1 MSVCREPGRQPPP
14 NFVTLALLSNYDR
27 TPGNVASLQSQSA
40 ISMAQKSF
48 LIVEDDIESCKILNI
63 VLADYDLTVVHTL
76 ASAKPHYQARHFDIF
91 MLDNW
96 LPDGSGIDFCR
107 EIRTSLPDI
116 PIIFTSAAAHE
127 ENIREATDAGASK
140 YLVKPYDPFE
150 LQEIVKD
157 LLNASA
163 MRLNA
168 PG

>member
-1 MSVCREPGRQPPP
+1 ME
-14 NFVTLALLSNYDR
+14 
-27 TPGNVASLQSQSA
+27 
-40 ISMAQKSF
+40 QKRF
-48 LIVEDDIESCKILNI
+48 LIVEDDIESCKILSI

-76 ASAKPHYQARHFDIF
+76 ASAKPYYQTRHFDIF

-107 EIRTSLPDI
+107 EIRMNLPDT
-116 PIIFTSAAAHE
+116 PIIFTSAAAHN
-127 ENIREATDAGASK
+127 ENICEASAAGATR

-157 LLNASA
+157 LLSPSV
-163 MRLNA
+163 RSLTS

>member
-1 MSVCREPGRQPPP
+1 ME
-14 NFVTLALLSNYDR
+14 
-27 TPGNVASLQSQSA
+27 
-40 ISMAQKSF
+40 QKRF

-76 ASAKPHYQARHFDIF
+76 TSAKPHYQTRHFDIF

-107 EIRTSLPDI
+107 EIRTTHPDT
-116 PIIFTSAAAHE
+116 PIIFTSAAAHNN
-127 ENIREATDAGASK
+127 NISEATAAGATR
-140 YLVKPYDPFE
+140 YLIKPYDPFE

-157 LLNASA
+157 LLSPSV
-163 MRLNA
+163 RSLTS

>member
-1 MSVCREPGRQPPP
+1 ME
-14 NFVTLALLSNYDR
+14 
-27 TPGNVASLQSQSA
+27 
-40 ISMAQKSF
+40 QKRF

-107 EIRTSLPDI
+107 EIRSTHPDT
-116 PIIFTSAAAHE
+116 PIIFTSAAARND
-127 ENIREATDAGASK
+127 NIIEATAAGATR

-150 LQEIVKD
+150 LQQIVKD
-157 LLNASA
+157 LLVSPARSSISPA
-163 MRLNA
+163 
-168 PG
+168 